1 VKGMNALGAAQKERA
16 PKDRDE
22 TDAIGK
28 A

>member
-1 VKGMNALGAAQKERA
+1 MNALGAAQKERA